1 MQLFDVYPL
10 YDIEPVRAREVYLWD
25 KNGVQYLDFYGGH
38 AVISIGHGHPHYVRR
53 LTEQLDHLGFYSN
66 SVQIPLQKELAA
78 KLGELS
84 GYNDYQLFLCNS
96 GAEANENA
104 LKLASFHNRRKL
116 VIAFAGAFHGRTS
129 AAVAVT
135 DNPKIRAPLN
145 ENHEVIF
152 LPLNDETALQHAFQ
166 RDNICAVIIEGI
178 QGIAGIHL
186 PEPKFLQKLQTL
198 CEQSG
203 ALLIL
208 DEVQSGYGRSGKFF
222 AHQFSGIRPDLIT
235 TAKGMGNGFPVAG
248 LLINPKFKA
257 SHGLLGT
264 TFGGNHLA
272 CAAAVAVLEVI
283 AQEKLI
289 DNSAKKGNYLLS
301 ELRRITKGVQEVRGR
316 GLMIGVELEF
326 ATDAIR
332 KKMLFEHRIF
342 TGSSHDPNIIRLL
355 PPLTLKPEHADR
367 FLESFGAVMKKL

>member
-10 YDIEPVRAREVYLWD
+10 YDIEPVQAREVYLWD

-53 LTEQLDHLGFYSN
+53 LTEQLDLLGFYSN

-84 GYNDYQLFLCNS
+84 SYDDYQLFLCNS

-129 AAVAVT
+129 AAVAAT

-166 RDNICAVIIEGI
+166 RDNICAAIVEGI
-178 QGIAGIHL
+178 QGIAGIQV
-186 PEPKFLQKLQTL
+186 PEPKFLQELQAL

-222 AHQFSGIRPDLIT
+222 AHQFAGIRPDLIT

-272 CAAAVAVLEVI
+272 CVAAAAVLEVI
-283 AQEKLI
+283 VQEKLI
-289 DNSAKKGNYLLS
+289 ENSANMGDYLLG
-301 ELRRITKGVQEVRGR
+301 ELRKIKNGVKEVRGR
-316 GLMIGVELEF
+316 GLMIGVELES
-326 ATDAIR
+326 ASDVIR

-342 TGSSHDPNIIRLL
+342 TGSSHDPNTIRLL
-355 PPLTLKPEHADR
+355 PPLTLKQEHADR
-367 FLESFGAVMKKL
+367 FLESFAAVIRSF